1 MRFVAR
7 FPRAM
12 LERRT
17 ASPPT
22 TTARR
27 AIASAGLVARP
38 LPEARRGPPPAE
50 EREFGR
56 TFAPHMLWVR
66 YREGGGWRA
75 PEIVPFG
82 PLDLSPASSALHYGD
97 SAQGSD
103 HVTPAAMLILL

>member
-27 AIASAGLVARP
+27 VIASARLVARP

-50 EREFGR
+50 ERAFGR
-56 TFAPHMLWVR
+56 TFAPHMLRVR
-66 YREGGGWRA
+66 YREGGWRA

-103 HVTPAAMLILL
+103 HVAPAAMLILL